1 MKKYMYI
8 AAIVFGVMMA
18 PAWPVLGAGGGH
30 GGGGGHADGGSGRDM
45 GQGGHMMDGSSHG
58 MAQEGSGGIKIHTAN
73 VEGYHLSYELI
84 DMKARMK
91 GMENMPEME
100 HSHHL
105 MVYVK
110 DKDGNPVENAKVGY
124 LIKGPGDSEQRVMCM
139 GMGAGYGADVN
150 LAEKGTYTVNT
161 KAVVGDKTFLD
172 SFEYELR

>member
-1 MKKYMYI
+1 MYI

-30 GGGGGHADGGSGRDM
+30 GGGGGHGDGGSGRDM
-45 GQGGHMMDGSSHG
+45 GQGGHMMDGSSQG
-58 MAQEGSGGIKIHTAN
+58 MAQEGPGGIKIHTAT

-110 DKDGNPVENAKVGY
+110 DKDGNAVENARVGY
-124 LIKGPGDSEQRVMCM
+124 LIRGPGNSEQRVMCM

-150 LAEKGTYTVNT
+150 LAEKGAYTVNT
-161 KAVVGDKTFLD
+161 KAVVGDKTLLD